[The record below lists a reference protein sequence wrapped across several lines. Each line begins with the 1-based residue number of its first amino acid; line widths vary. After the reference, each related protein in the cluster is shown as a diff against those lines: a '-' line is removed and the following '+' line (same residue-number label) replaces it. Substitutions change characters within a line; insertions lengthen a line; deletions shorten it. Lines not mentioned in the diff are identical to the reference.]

1 MYVVVPKSGR
11 RQEYNEFELSIE
23 DGGGEEEGTGRDE
36 GLGAKRKEEEGGDEC
51 LNALR
56 ASLPFA
62 VLCQV

>member
-1 MYVVVPKSGR
+1 MYVIFPKSGR
-11 RQEYNEFELSIE
+11 RQEDNEFELSLE

-36 GLGAKRKEEEGGDEC
+36 EGLGAKRKEEGGEC

-56 ASLPFA
+56 ASLPFT